1 MIMITR
7 IAIIII
13 PIPTTTPRSG
23 ELTPSA
29 ASSAA
34 RSLRGADG
42 MELLY
47 KKVTKWSKKYKRK
60 MKLAEAELKT
70 YR

>member
-1 MIMITR
+1 MIMMT
-7 IAIIII
+7 III
-13 PIPTTTPRSG
+13 PIPTTPTRSG